1 MELLKEIAPRVKR
14 AAVLRDAS
22 IAPGLGE
29 LGVIQALAPSL
40 GVELRPVDVRD
51 AGEIERAITAFAQGS
66 DGGMIVP
73 KALLTSTMTGYQSF
87 SR

>member
-1 MELLKEIAPRVKR
+1 MELLQEIAPRVTR

-29 LGVIQALAPSL
+29 LGAIQALAPSL

-51 AGEIERAITAFAQGS
+51 AGEIERGLAAFASARACASTRGS
-66 DGGMIVP
+66 TWAFP
-73 KALLTSTMTGYQSF
+73 AA
-87 SR
+87 SRGR